1 MSGSAKLNLARGSH
15 LPHVVNLAPGSN
27 LMPVSKAS
35 AAPNLS
41 GAANVNI
48 DAHVRAGSYVS
59 VQEKMKSCAQIS
71 NRHKINR
78 RPRLLDLFCGAGG
91 AGAGY
96 FRAGFDVVGVD
107 IQPQPN
113 YPFRALQRD
122 ALGMTYEELLSF
134 DVIHASPPCQAYSN
148 ASLAARRA
156 GRDYPDLYH
165 ATLRMLV
172 ASGLPYIIE
181 NVPGSPVKGVRLWGD
196 MFGLGVLRPRIFES
210 NLSLT
215 VPPRQR
221 TGGSVK
227 TGEYVT
233 VAGNGKDT
241 SRWADAMGMN
251 WAQPDEIKEAI
262 PPAYTEYLGYQMIE
276 YLERVK

>member
-1 MSGSAKLNLARGSH
+1 MNSSAKFNFVRGSH
-15 LPHVVNLAPGSN
+15 LGAAPNLTPGSN
-27 LMPVSKAS
+27 LMPV
-35 AAPNLS
+35 PNVS
-41 GAANVNI
+41 GAVNVNI
-48 DAHVRAGSYVS
+48 DAHVSSGV
-59 VQEKMKSCAQIS
+59 KLKSCASI
-71 NRHKINR
+71 RDR
-78 RPRLLDLFCGAGG
+78 RQVRRYRLLDLFCGAGG

-122 ALGMTYEELLSF
+122 ALLIDYDYLLTF
-134 DVIHASPPCQAYSN
+134 DAIHASPPCQAYSN

-156 GRDYPDLYH
+156 GREYPDLYR
-165 ATLRMLV
+165 ATMRLV
-172 ASGLPYIIE
+172 AASGLPYIVE

-210 NLSLT
+210 NVSLA
-215 VPPRQR
+215 VPPRIR

-262 PPAYTEYLGYQMIE
+262 PPAYTEYLGYQLID
-276 YLERVK
+276 YLENK